1 MSTISDVNQLHDLIN
16 YDERLYI
23 KLNVVNVLGSR
34 VMNARNLD
42 INVDYLSMIYGYM
55 EKFRTYVEIQSACL
69 DIMLAVARTRNGISC
84 IRDSCKDVTE
94 FLRVCRRKNMLR
106 DRVDVLLRMISS
118 GSNESDTMIGA
129 ESLFTMTQVNK

>member
-23 KLNVVNVLGSR
+23 KLNVVNMLGSR

-69 DIMLAVARTRNGISC
+69 DIMLAVAGTRNGVSC
-84 IRDSCKDVTE
+84 IRDSCKDVKE
-94 FLRVCRRKNMLR
+94 FPRLCKRKTMLR
-106 DRVDVLLRMISS
+106 DRVEILLRMISS
-118 GSNESDTMIGA
+118 GGNESDTMSIA
-129 ESLFTMTQVNK
+129 ESLVSLNK